1 MKKIIECVPNFSEG
15 QEQRVIELIAEA
27 VRATPGCTLLDVD
40 PGRSTHRTVYTF
52 VGDPQA
58 VVEGALA
65 AARVAFQHIDMRR
78 HHGEHPRMGALDVCP
93 FVPVSGVTMDDCVA
107 CAKEFGRRLA
117 EELQVPVFLYEEA
130 AKSAHRKKLA
140 DIRDGEYEGLAKKLA
155 DPRWRPD
162 FGPARFV
169 PSWGATVTGA
179 RMFLVAYNV
188 NILGTPN
195 QAHRI
200 ALNLR
205 ETGRGDGQPG
215 RLAAVQGM
223 GWYVDEYRLAQV
235 TVNLTDYRI
244 TPMHVLYEEVKKE
257 AAQLGIG
264 VAGSEIVGLVPK
276 EALLAAADSYI
287 AQEKIFLYEEH
298 QKIRLAVDRLG
309 LSAIAPFVPGKR
321 IIEYLVAEPPD
332 EPLASLP
339 VRGFIEAVGARS
351 SAPGGGSVSALLAG
365 VGVALGAMVAKLT
378 YGVRKFE
385 AVGPEME
392 GIIPLLDELQQQL
405 IPLIDRDTNAF
416 NDYMTALKLPKESDE
431 EKKLRRAAME
441 EGLKTAV
448 VVPLTTMRI
457 GDRAWTALAT
467 AARYGNPASASD
479 IQVGAR
485 SLETGIWGAWQNV
498 LINLRGISD
507 QEFTTAMRNEA
518 DRIAARAAERCAEI
532 LAILEGGGDCE
543 VRWVMGDK

>member
-1 MKKIIECVPNFSEG
+1 MKKLVECVPNFSEG
-15 QEQRVIELIAEA
+15 QEQRVIDLIAEA

-78 HHGEHPRMGALDVCP
+78 HRGEHPRLGALDVCP
-93 FVPVSGVTMDDCVA
+93 FVPVSGVSMADCVA
-107 CAKEFGRRLA
+107 YAEEFARRLG

-130 AKSAHRKKLA
+130 AKSEYRKKLA

-155 DPRWRPD
+155 DPRWQPD

-205 ETGRGDGQPG
+205 ETGRGDDQPG
-215 RLAAVQGM
+215 RLPAVQGM

-235 TVNLTDYRI
+235 TVNLTDYQV
-244 TPMHVLYEEVKKE
+244 TPIHVLYEEVKKE

-276 EALLAAADSYI
+276 EALLAAADYYI

-309 LSAIAPFVPGKR
+309 LSAINPFVPEKR
-321 IIEYLVAEPPD
+321 IIEYLVVEPPD

-339 VRGFIEAVGARS
+339 VRGFIEAVGART

-365 VGVALGAMVAKLT
+365 VGVALAAMVAKLT

-416 NDYMTALKLPKESDE
+416 NDYMAALKLPRESDE
-431 EKKLRRAAME
+431 EKRVRRAAME

-448 VVPLTTMRI
+448 IVPLTTMRL
-457 GDRAWTALAT
+457 GDRAWTALT
-467 AARYGNPASASD
+467 VAAKHGNPASASD

-498 LINLRGISD
+498 LINLRGITD
-507 QEFTTAMRNEA
+507 REFTEAMRGEA
-518 DRIAARAAERCAEI
+518 NLIAARAAERCAEI
-532 LAILEGGGDCE
+532 LAILEERGKKG
-543 VRWVMGDK
+543 

>member
-1 MKKIIECVPNFSEG
+1 MKKIVECVPNFSEG
-15 QEQRVIELIAEA
+15 QEQRVIELISEA
-27 VRATPGCTLLDVD
+27 IRATPGCTLLDVD

-52 VGDPQA
+52 VGNPQA

-65 AARVAFQHIDMRR
+65 AARVAFQQIDMRR
-78 HHGEHPRMGALDVCP
+78 HHGEHPRLGALDVCP
-93 FVPVSGVTMDDCVA
+93 FVPVSGVTMAECVA
-107 CAKEFGRRLA
+107 CAEDFGRRLA

-130 AKSAHRKKLA
+130 AKSEYRKRLA
-140 DIRDGEYEGLAKKLA
+140 DIRDGEYEALAKKLA
-155 DPRWRPD
+155 NPRWQPD

-169 PSWGATVTGA
+169 PSCGATVTGA
-179 RMFLVAYNV
+179 RMFLVAFNV

-205 ETGRGDGQPG
+205 ETGRGENQPG
-215 RLAAVQGM
+215 RLPAVQGM

-235 TVNLTDYRI
+235 TVNLTDYRL
-244 TPMHVLYEEVKKE
+244 TPIHVLYEEVKKE

-276 EALLAAADSYI
+276 EALLVAADYYI
-287 AQEKIFLYEEH
+287 AQENIFCYEEH
-298 QKIRLAVDRLG
+298 QKVRLAVDRLG
-309 LSAIAPFVPGKR
+309 LSAINPFVPEKR
-321 IIEYLVAEPPD
+321 IIEYLVAEPPN
-332 EPLASLP
+332 EPLASLS
-339 VRGFIEAVGARS
+339 VREFIEAVGART

-365 VGVALGAMVAKLT
+365 VGVALAAMVAKLT

-385 AVGPEME
+385 AVGSEME

-416 NDYMTALKLPKESDE
+416 NDYMAALKLPRESEE
-431 EKKLRRAAME
+431 EKKVRRAAME

-448 VVPLTTMRI
+448 LVPLTTMRV
-457 GDRAWTALAT
+457 GDRAWEALKT
-467 AARYGNPASASD
+467 AAKYGNPASASD

-507 QEFTTAMRNEA
+507 REFTEAMRGEA
-518 DRIAARAAERCAEI
+518 DFLAGRAGERCAEI
-532 LAILEGGGDCE
+532 LAILEEQGKKG
-543 VRWVMGDK
+543 

>member
-1 MKKIIECVPNFSEG
+1 MKQIVECVPNFSEG
-15 QEQRVIELIAEA
+15 QEQRVIDLISEA

-65 AARVAFQHIDMRR
+65 AARVAFQQIDMRR

-93 FVPVSGVTMDDCVA
+93 FVPVSGVSMADCVA
-107 CAKEFGRRLA
+107 CAEEFGRRLA

-130 AKSAHRKKLA
+130 AKSEYRTKLA

-155 DPRWRPD
+155 DPRWQPD

-205 ETGRGDGQPG
+205 ETGRGDDQPG
-215 RLAAVQGM
+215 RLPAVQGM

-235 TVNLTDYRI
+235 TVNLTDYRV
-244 TPMHVLYEEVKKE
+244 TPIHVLYEEVKKE

-276 EALLAAADSYI
+276 EALLAAADHYI
-287 AQEKIFLYEEH
+287 AQEKIFLYEEQ

-309 LSAIAPFVPGKR
+309 LSAINPFVPEKR

-416 NDYMTALKLPKESDE
+416 NDYMAALKLPKKSDE
-431 EKKLRRAAME
+431 EKRTRRAAME
-441 EGLKTAV
+441 AGLKTAV
-448 VVPLTTMRI
+448 LVPLTTMRV
-457 GDRAWTALAT
+457 GDRAWEALKT
-467 AARYGNPASASD
+467 AATYGNPASASD

-498 LINLRGISD
+498 LINLRGIGD
-507 QEFTTAMRNEA
+507 REFTEAMRGEA

-532 LAILEGGGDCE
+532 LATLEE
-543 VRWVMGDK
+543 RSKSS

>member
-1 MKKIIECVPNFSEG
+1 MKKIVECVPNFSEG
-15 QEQRVIELIAEA
+15 QEQRVIELISEA

-65 AARVAFQHIDMRR
+65 AARVAFQQIDMRR
-78 HHGEHPRMGALDVCP
+78 HHGEHPRMGVLDVCP
-93 FVPVSGVTMDDCVA
+93 FVPVSGVTMADCVA
-107 CAKEFGRRLA
+107 CAEEFGRRLA

-130 AKSAHRKKLA
+130 AKSAYRKKLA

-155 DPRWRPD
+155 DPRWQPD

-205 ETGRGDGQPG
+205 ETGRGDGQEG
-215 RLAAVQGM
+215 RLPAVQGM

-235 TVNLTDYRI
+235 TVNLTDYRL
-244 TPMHVLYEEVKKE
+244 TPIHVLYEEVKKE

-309 LSAIAPFVPGKR
+309 LSAIAPFIPEKR

-339 VRGFIEAVGARS
+339 VRRFIEAVGART

-416 NDYMTALKLPKESDE
+416 NDYMVALKLPKESDE
-431 EKKLRRAAME
+431 EKRARKAAVE

-448 VVPLTTMRI
+448 LVPLTTMRI
-457 GDRAWTALAT
+457 GDRAWAALAT

-507 QEFTTAMRNEA
+507 RSFTAAMRGEA
-518 DRIAARAAERCAEI
+518 DLIAARAAERCAEV
-532 LAILEGGGDCE
+532 LAILEERG
-543 VRWVMGDK
+543 KSK

>member
-1 MKKIIECVPNFSEG
+1 MKKIVECVPNFSEG
-15 QEQRVIELIAEA
+15 QEQRVIDLISEA

-65 AARVAFQHIDMRR
+65 AARVAFQQIDMRR

-93 FVPVSGVTMDDCVA
+93 FVPVSGVTMVDCVS
-107 CAKEFGRRLA
+107 CAEEFGRRLA

-130 AKSAHRKKLA
+130 AKSEYRKKLA

-155 DPRWRPD
+155 DPRWQPD

-205 ETGRGDGQPG
+205 ETGRGDDQPG
-215 RLAAVQGM
+215 RLPAVQGM

-235 TVNLTDYRI
+235 TVNLTDYRV
-244 TPMHVLYEEVKKE
+244 TPIHVLYEEVKKE

-276 EALLAAADSYI
+276 EALLAAADHYI

-309 LSAIAPFVPGKR
+309 LSAINPFVSEKR

-416 NDYMTALKLPKESDE
+416 NDYMAALKLPKESDE
-431 EKKLRRAAME
+431 EKRTRRAAME
-441 EGLKTAV
+441 AGLKTAV
-448 VVPLTTMRI
+448 LVPLTTMRVS
-457 GDRAWTALAT
+457 DRAWEALKT
-467 AARYGNPASASD
+467 AATYGNPASASD

-498 LINLRGISD
+498 LINLRGIGD
-507 QEFTTAMRNEA
+507 REFTEAMRGEA

-532 LAILEGGGDCE
+532 LATLEE
-543 VRWVMGDK
+543 RSKSS

>member
-1 MKKIIECVPNFSEG
+1 MKQIVECVPNFSEG
-15 QEQRVIELIAEA
+15 QEQRVIDLISEA

-65 AARVAFQHIDMRR
+65 AARVAYQQIDMRR

-93 FVPVSGVTMDDCVA
+93 FVPVSGVTMADCVA
-107 CAKEFGRRLA
+107 CAEEFGRRLA

-130 AKSAHRKKLA
+130 AKRDYRKKLA

-155 DPRWRPD
+155 DPRWQPD

-205 ETGRGDGQPG
+205 ETGRGDDQPG
-215 RLAAVQGM
+215 RLPAVQGM

-235 TVNLTDYRI
+235 TVNLTDYRV
-244 TPMHVLYEEVKKE
+244 TPIHVLYEEVKKE

-276 EALLAAADSYI
+276 EALLAAADHYI

-309 LSAIAPFVPGKR
+309 LSAINPFVPEKR

-416 NDYMTALKLPKESDE
+416 NDYMAALKLPKESDE
-431 EKKLRRAAME
+431 EKRTRRAAME
-441 EGLKTAV
+441 AGLKTAV
-448 VVPLTTMRI
+448 LVPLTTMRV
-457 GDRAWTALAT
+457 GDRAWEALAI

-498 LINLRGISD
+498 LINLRGIGD
-507 QEFTTAMRNEA
+507 REFTEAMRGEA
-518 DRIAARAAERCAEI
+518 DLIAARAAERCAEI
-532 LAILEGGGDCE
+532 LATLEE
-543 VRWVMGDK
+543 RSKSS